1 MDCEQQNIQLT
12 KQQNKEEQEEGSSRL
27 SHILARS
34 LQPAANKAH
43 IDSVSS

>member
-1 MDCEQQNIQLT
+1 MDCEQQNTNYQSN
-12 KQQNKEEQEEGSSRL
+12 NKEDQEEESSRL
-27 SHILARS
+27 SHMIARS